1 MADLVAELDRRIA
14 QLAADRESGASELL
28 DQAIRIVADARAADV
43 ATGPVVRALCRAQPT
58 MASFWTLAMEAL
70 ASDQRFEQFVQRV
83 QRAPQALARFAVE
96 CFANDGGDG
105 PLRLVTLS
113 RSRSVLTVF
122 EALHLG
128 REIRVSCAESRPG
141 LEGRALAS
149 QLASSGVGVTLLS
162 DAAIAHAV
170 SAADAVVVGADAVGP
185 EWFLNKSGT
194 RMLAAAAAQ
203 QGVPVYVAATRD
215 KFVGAA
221 IGGRLVLREGAPAE
235 IWDAAPAGVD
245 VRNPY
250 FEATP
255 LDMVT
260 SVISDIGV
268 LGTGMIADVCE
279 AAADVAAVRTLLEG
293 FL

>member
-1 MADLVAELDRRIA
+1 MADLAAELDCRIT
-14 QLAADRESGASELL
+14 QLAEDRQSGASELL
-28 DQAIRIVADARAADV
+28 DQAIRVVEEARAADI
-43 ATGPVVRALCRAQPT
+43 AIGPVVRALCRAQPT
-58 MASFWTLAMEAL
+58 MASFWALGTEAL

-83 QRAPQALARFAVE
+83 RRAPQALARFAVE
-96 CFANDGGDG
+96 CFANDGKGG
-105 PLRLVTLS
+105 ALRLVTLS

-122 EALHLG
+122 DALHQR

-149 QLASSGVGVTLLS
+149 RLASSGVAVTLLS
-162 DAAIAHAV
+162 DAAIAFAV
-170 SAADAVVVGADAVGP
+170 SGSDAVVVGADAVGP

-221 IGGRLVLREGAPAE
+221 IGERLVLREGAPAE
-235 IWDAAPAGVD
+235 IWDAAPAGVE

-255 LDMVT
+255 IDMVT
-260 SVISDIGV
+260 SVISDLGV
-268 LGTGMIADVCE
+268 LGAGMIPDACE
-279 AAADVAAVRTLLEG
+279 AAADPAAVQALLEATR
-293 FL
+293 